1 MHIMLKDIASS
12 GDIMEQTMENNNIL
26 EIKDLYKSYGKKEVL
41 TGINLVVG
49 KGQIVGLIGKNGI
62 GKSTTIDCVTGSK
75 NYNSGEILING
86 QKIEDNPIEIK
97 KTFGYIS
104 SEPCLYE
111 TMTGYEYLSFIA
123 SVYGVDKNEF
133 PNKVEELRKNFDLT
147 ENDLS
152 VKIKGYS
159 HGMKQKLS
167 LISSLIHDPILWILD
182 EPTVGLDIMVYHY
195 LIKCMGE
202 FVKDGK
208 SILITSHNLDFIGK
222 ICDRVDIINNGVIFK
237 SIDLHEQEDMRTKL
251 DEVLTEIYGA

>member
-1 MHIMLKDIASS
+1 
-12 GDIMEQTMENNNIL
+12 MEDVKNIL
-26 EIKDLYKSYGKKEVL
+26 EIKNLYKSYGTKEVL
-41 TGINLVVG
+41 KGINLTVG

-75 NYNSGEILING
+75 NYNSGEIYING
-86 QKIEDNPIEIK
+86 CNIESNPIEIK
-97 KTFGYIS
+97 KMFGYIS

-123 SVYGVDKNEF
+123 SVYGVSPSVF
-133 PNKVEELRKNFDLT
+133 PSKVEELRSNFDLT

-159 HGMKQKLS
+159 HGMKQKFCLIAS
-167 LISSLIHDPILWILD
+167 LLHDPILWILD

-195 LIKCMGE
+195 LMKCMLD
-202 FVKDGK
+202 FVKNGK

-222 ICDRVDIINNGVIFK
+222 ICNRVDIINNGIIFK
-237 SIDLHEQEDMRTKL
+237 SINLDENEEYRGKL
-251 DEVLTEIYGA
+251 DQVLTEIYGG

>member
-1 MHIMLKDIASS
+1 
-12 GDIMEQTMENNNIL
+12 MEDVKNIL
-26 EIKDLYKSYGKKEVL
+26 EIKNLYKSYGTKEVL
-41 TGINLVVG
+41 KGINLTVG

-75 NYNSGEILING
+75 NYNSGEIYING
-86 QKIEDNPIEIK
+86 TNIESNPIEIK
-97 KTFGYIS
+97 KMFGYIS

-123 SVYGVDKNEF
+123 SVYGVSPSVF
-133 PNKVEELRKNFDLT
+133 PNKVEELRSNFDLT

-167 LISSLIHDPILWILD
+167 LIASLLHDPILWILD

-195 LIKCMGE
+195 LMKCMLD
-202 FVKDGK
+202 FVKNGK

-222 ICDRVDIINNGVIFK
+222 ICNRVDIINNGIIFK
-237 SIDLHEQEDMRTKL
+237 SINLDENEEYRGKL
-251 DEVLTEIYGA
+251 DQVLTEIYGG

>member
-1 MHIMLKDIASS
+1 
-12 GDIMEQTMENNNIL
+12 MEETKNVL

-41 TGINLVVG
+41 KGLGLVVG

-97 KTFGYIS
+97 RSFGYIS

-111 TMTGYEYLSFIA
+111 TMTGYEYLSFIGSVYKVDA
-123 SVYGVDKNEF
+123 SVF
-133 PNKVEELRKNFDLT
+133 PEKVEELRKNFDLT

-152 VKIKGYS
+152 SKIKGYS

-167 LISSLIHDPILWILD
+167 LIASLLHDPTLWILD

-195 LIKCMGE
+195 LMKCMKE
-202 FVKDGK
+202 FVANGN

-222 ICDRVDIINNGVIFK
+222 LCDRVDIINDGIIFK
-237 SIDLHEQEDMRTKL
+237 SINL
-251 DEVLTEIYGA
+251 DEEESQRGRLDDVLTEIYGG

>member
-1 MHIMLKDIASS
+1 
-12 GDIMEQTMENNNIL
+12 MEDVKNIL
-26 EIKDLYKSYGKKEVL
+26 EIKNLYKSYGTKEVL
-41 TGINLVVG
+41 KGINLTVG

-75 NYNSGEILING
+75 NYNSGEIYING
-86 QKIEDNPIEIK
+86 TNIESNPIEIK
-97 KTFGYIS
+97 KMFGYIS

-123 SVYGVDKNEF
+123 SVYGVSPSVF
-133 PNKVEELRKNFDLT
+133 PNKVEELRSNFDLT

-167 LISSLIHDPILWILD
+167 LIASLLHDPILWILD

-195 LIKCMGE
+195 LIKCMLD
-202 FVKDGK
+202 FVKNGK

-222 ICDRVDIINNGVIFK
+222 ICNRVDIINNGIIFK
-237 SIDLHEQEDMRTKL
+237 SINLDENEEYRGKL
-251 DEVLTEIYGA
+251 DQVLTEIYGG

>member
-1 MHIMLKDIASS
+1 
-12 GDIMEQTMENNNIL
+12 MEDVKSIL
-26 EIKDLYKSYGKKEVL
+26 EIKNLYKSYGTKEVL
-41 TGINLVVG
+41 KGINLTVG

-75 NYNSGEILING
+75 NYNSGEIYING
-86 QKIEDNPIEIK
+86 TNIESNPIEIK
-97 KTFGYIS
+97 KMFGYIS

-123 SVYGVDKNEF
+123 SVYGVSPSVF
-133 PNKVEELRKNFDLT
+133 PNKVEELRSNFDLT

-167 LISSLIHDPILWILD
+167 LIASLLHDPILWILD

-195 LIKCMGE
+195 LMKCMLD
-202 FVKDGK
+202 FVKNGK
-208 SILITSHNLDFIGK
+208 FILITSHNLDFIGK
-222 ICDRVDIINNGVIFK
+222 ICNRVDIINNGIIFK
-237 SIDLHEQEDMRTKL
+237 SINLDENEEYRGKL
-251 DEVLTEIYGA
+251 DQVLTEIYGG

>member
-1 MHIMLKDIASS
+1 MGKNL
-12 GDIMEQTMENNNIL
+12 L
-26 EIKDLYKSYGKKEVL
+26 EIKNLYKSYGTKEVL
-41 TGINLVVG
+41 KGINLTVG

-75 NYNSGEILING
+75 NYNSGEIYING
-86 QKIEDNPIEIK
+86 TNIESNPIEIK
-97 KTFGYIS
+97 KMFGYIS

-123 SVYGVDKNEF
+123 SVYGVSPSVF
-133 PNKVEELRKNFDLT
+133 PNKVEELRSNFDLT

-167 LISSLIHDPILWILD
+167 LIASLLHDPILWILD

-195 LIKCMGE
+195 LMKCMLD
-202 FVKDGK
+202 FVKNGK

-222 ICDRVDIINNGVIFK
+222 ICNRVDIINNGIIFK
-237 SIDLHEQEDMRTKL
+237 SINLDENEEYRGKL
-251 DEVLTEIYGA
+251 DQVLTEIYGG

>member
-1 MHIMLKDIASS
+1 
-12 GDIMEQTMENNNIL
+12 MEDVKNIL
-26 EIKDLYKSYGKKEVL
+26 EIKNLYKSYGTKEVL
-41 TGINLVVG
+41 KGINLTVG

-75 NYNSGEILING
+75 NYNSGEIYING
-86 QKIEDNPIEIK
+86 TNIESNPIEIK
-97 KTFGYIS
+97 KMFGYIS

-123 SVYGVDKNEF
+123 SVYGVSPSAF
-133 PNKVEELRKNFDLT
+133 PNKVEELRSNFDLT

-167 LISSLIHDPILWILD
+167 LIASLLHDPILWILD

-195 LIKCMGE
+195 LIKCMLD
-202 FVKDGK
+202 FVKNGK

-222 ICDRVDIINNGVIFK
+222 ICNRVDIINNGIIFK
-237 SIDLHEQEDMRTKL
+237 SINLDENEEYRGKL
-251 DEVLTEIYGA
+251 DQVLTEIYGG

>member
-1 MHIMLKDIASS
+1 
-12 GDIMEQTMENNNIL
+12 MEDVKNIL
-26 EIKDLYKSYGKKEVL
+26 EIKNLYKSYGTKEVL
-41 TGINLVVG
+41 KGINVTVG

-75 NYNSGEILING
+75 NYNSGEIYIDGCN
-86 QKIEDNPIEIK
+86 IESNPIEIK
-97 KTFGYIS
+97 KRFGYIS

-123 SVYGVDKNEF
+123 SVYGVSPSVF
-133 PNKVEELRKNFDLT
+133 PNKVEELRANFDLT

-167 LISSLIHDPILWILD
+167 LIASLLHDPILWILD

-195 LIKCMGE
+195 LIK
-202 FVKDGK
+202 
-208 SILITSHNLDFIGK
+208 
-222 ICDRVDIINNGVIFK
+222 
-237 SIDLHEQEDMRTKL
+237 
-251 DEVLTEIYGA
+251 

>member
-1 MHIMLKDIASS
+1 
-12 GDIMEQTMENNNIL
+12 MEENKNIL
-26 EIKDLYKSYGKKEVL
+26 EIKNLYKSYGDHEVIKGL
-41 TGINLVVG
+41 SLEVK
-49 KGQIVGLIGKNGI
+49 KGQIIGLIGKNGI

-75 NYNSGEILING
+75 NFNSGEIYING
-86 QKIEDNPIEIK
+86 TNIESNPIEIK
-97 KTFGYIS
+97 KMFGYIS

-123 SVYGVDKNEF
+123 SVYGVSPSVF
-133 PNKVEELRKNFDLT
+133 PNKVEELRSNFDLT

-167 LISSLIHDPILWILD
+167 LIASLLHDPILWILD

-195 LIKCMGE
+195 LIKCMLD
-202 FVKDGK
+202 FVKNGK

-222 ICDRVDIINNGVIFK
+222 ICNRVDIINNGIIFK
-237 SIDLHEQEDMRTKL
+237 SINLDENEEYRGKL
-251 DEVLTEIYGA
+251 DQVLTEIYGG